1 MNFISFFSQMTCLVP
16 SESFVLQL
24 FLGIKVGKRVKN
36 RHSFSCVFATLYLVL
51 LDRKSLNYSQSF
63 QPKMSRWEMYLE
75 D

>member
-16 SESFVLQL
+16 SGSFVLQL
-24 FLGIKVGKRVKN
+24 FSGIKVGKRVKN
-36 RHSFSCVFATLYLVL
+36 RHSFSRVFATLYVVL

-63 QPKMSRWEMYLE
+63 QPKMSRWEIYLE